1 MERFETAI
9 TQLVVTVV
17 ALICLGRLA
26 INLLGYL

>member
-9 TQLVVTVV
+9 TQLVVTAVV
-17 ALICLGRLA
+17 LICIGRLA